1 MKKLLAIWILLTLNR
16 VLFAAA
22 CCSSGGGNSLIIT
35 SDDRFQV
42 QSIVSNKSLAFQTA
56 YLISDLFQ
64 GSLSFPILYNANLVG
79 LGDPSLAITYEVLP
93 EYTYSRFRPRIFAFM
108 GASVPLGNK
117 SFDSLVKSNFE
128 FTGGLFIMKEYNFF
142 DYALTLEAKKLLDT
156 TFTVVTDT
164 YLVQSGLQYSAVLN
178 VGFTLDRFRLGFS
191 GGFLHEGEIKKIGAI
206 ESQTPSVFSTTYG
219 VNLGLLLSTE
229 LSSLFAL
236 TQSKNLTQLSL
247 ALRYRFPK

>member
-35 SDDRFQV
+35 SDDRLQV
-42 QSIVSNKSLAFQTA
+42 QSVVSNKSFVFQTA
-56 YLISDLFQ
+56 YLFTDLFQ
-64 GSLSFPILYNANLVG
+64 SSLSFQILYNANLAG
-79 LGDPSLAITYEVLP
+79 MGDPSLSLTYEVLP
-93 EYTYSRFRPRIFAFM
+93 EYTYSRFRPRIFAFV
-108 GASVPLGNK
+108 GALAPLGNK
-117 SFDSLVKSNFE
+117 SFDSQVKSNFE
-128 FTGGLFIMKEYNFF
+128 FTGGFFIMKEYNFF
-142 DYALTLEAKKLLDT
+142 DYAFTLEAKKLLDT

-164 YLVQSGLQYSAVLN
+164 YLVQSGLQFSAVLN

-191 GGFLHEGEIKKIGAI
+191 GGCLQEGEIKKTGVI
-206 ESQTPSVFSTTYG
+206 ESQTSPVFSTTYG
-219 VNLGLLLSTE
+219 VNLGLLLTSE
-229 LSSLFAL
+229 LSSLLAL